1 MDRSTRGVIAV
12 AHSVLEQLDLEVVL
26 SRVLEA
32 ARELTGA
39 RYAALGVLDPTQD
52 TLERFL
58 TLGVDEETRQAIG
71 PLPTGRGVLG
81 ELIRHPRP
89 LRLDDVGSHPYSYG
103 FPIGHP
109 AMRSFLGMPILIRGQ
124 PYGNL
129 YLTEKQGADAFT
141 EEDEQNVSTLAT
153 FAAVAID
160 HARRYA
166 TSESQRL
173 ELERTVSALDATLQI
188 ARALGGQ
195 TDLGAVLELVAKRGR
210 ALVGARTLVIELL
223 RGEELELAAGAG
235 ELPAGLLG
243 RRVPLEHTVASAA
256 LRARQ
261 PQRLSDHLNRAR
273 FDQHGLGHLGLAAR
287 EALVVPLIFRER
299 AYGVLVAVDQLDDE
313 RFDADHE
320 RLLKAFAASAATA
333 VATARSAE
341 DEHRRQRVAATEA
354 ERGRWARE
362 LHDET
367 LQALGNLRLTLSTAR
382 RSGTAEAMTGA
393 IDTSLKQL
401 ETDIVALRAL
411 ITELRP
417 AALDQLGLEPAL
429 LALVD
434 RVRGNGL
441 DIDAHVELGYE
452 HGGAE
457 TRLTPEVEA
466 GLYRIVQESLTNAI
480 KHGEATRAMVEVVE
494 EDGCV
499 QVTVR
504 DDGSG
509 FDPSAPAHGFGLVG
523 MQERVDL
530 LDGGLQIESAPGAGT
545 TVTVSVPAVRRE
557 STTGAGAADSGADS
571 ERRSA

>member
-1 MDRSTRGVIAV
+1 MDQATRGVVTV
-12 AHSVLEQLDLEVVL
+12 AQSVLEQLDLEVVL
-26 SRVLEA
+26 DRVLEA

-39 RYAALGVLDPTQD
+39 RYAALGVLDATRSH
-52 TLERFL
+52 LERFL
-58 TLGVDEETRQAIG
+58 TLGIDEEMRHTIG

-81 ELIRHPRP
+81 ELIRRPQP
-89 LRLDDVGSHPYSYG
+89 LRIDDVGSHPYSYG

-109 AMRSFLGMPILIRGQ
+109 PMRSFLGVPILIRGE

-129 YLTEKQGADAFT
+129 YLTEKESRGQFT
-141 EEDEQNVSTLAT
+141 DEDEQSATTLAM

-160 HARRYA
+160 HARRFA
-166 TSESQRL
+166 VSESQRV

-195 TDLGAVLELVAKRGR
+195 TDLDSVLELVAKRGR
-210 ALVGARTLVIELL
+210 ALVSARALVIELL

-243 RRVPLEHTVASAA
+243 QRVPLERTVASAA

-261 PQRLSDHLNRAR
+261 PQRLSDQLNRAR
-273 FDQHGLGHLGLAAR
+273 FDQHGLGNLGLAAR
-287 EALVVPLIFRER
+287 EGLVVPLVFRER
-299 AYGVLVAVDQLDDE
+299 AYGVLVAIDHLDGGPFE
-313 RFDADHE
+313 AEHE
-320 RLLKAFAASAATA
+320 RLLAAFAASAATA

-341 DEHRRQRVAATEA
+341 DEYRRQRVAATDA

-367 LQALGNLRLTLSTAR
+367 LQALGNLRLTLSAAR
-382 RSGTAEAMTGA
+382 RSGTADAMAAA
-393 IDTSLKQL
+393 IDRSLEQL
-401 ETDIVALRAL
+401 ELDIVGLRAL

-434 RVRGNGL
+434 RVRGSGL
-441 DIDAHVELGYE
+441 DIDAHVDLG
-452 HGGAE
+452 GGDGE
-457 TRLTPEVEA
+457 RLTPEVES
-466 GLYRIVQESLTNAI
+466 GLYRIVQESLTNAV
-480 KHGEATRAMVEVVE
+480 KHGGARRAMVEVIE

-499 QVTVR
+499 RVTVR

-509 FDPSAPAHGFGLVG
+509 FDPGAPTGGFGLVG
-523 MQERVDL
+523 MRERVDL
-530 LDGGLQIESAPGAGT
+530 LEGRLAISSRPSAGT
-545 TVTVSVPAVRRE
+545 AVTVSVPAVHRAPV
-557 STTGAGAADSGADS
+557 TPSGTPGPAS
-571 ERRSA
+571 ARRSA